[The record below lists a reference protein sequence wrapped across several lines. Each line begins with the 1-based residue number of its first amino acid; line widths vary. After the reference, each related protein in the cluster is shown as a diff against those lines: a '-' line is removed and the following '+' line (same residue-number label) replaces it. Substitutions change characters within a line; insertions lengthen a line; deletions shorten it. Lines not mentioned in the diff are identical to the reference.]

1 MKNIITALITAAVIT
16 CHAQQGQIMMIDS
29 TGKVS
34 PSNAVATVTQIAE
47 AVAAAEAAAVQVE
60 IQQKTEIAISNAIA
74 QITQYINSL
83 ESVGYIC
90 GYVTEFEGAVSIDT
104 NAYSQIVRFTP
115 NVIVSSPQT
124 GMAYFKLN
132 TYFSAVPAV
141 APVVRYQ
148 TTLNRTNAW
157 TQATVVDSYSE
168 DVTINS
174 VTYET
179 YAQIVEIP
187 SSYVSAFFRVFAQI
201 NGGTEATMLNVNNG
215 ISVNGRKGLSK
226 GFTNGIDVLVI
237 RGGIC
242 TMN

>member
-60 IQQKTEIAISNAIA
+60 IQQKTEIAISNAIE
-74 QITQYINSL
+74 QISQYINSL
-83 ESVGYIC
+83 ESVGYIY
-90 GYVTEFEGAVSIDT
+90 GYVTEFEGAISVDT

-115 NVIVSSPQT
+115 NVSVPEPQT

-132 TYFSAVPAV
+132 TYFSAVPALP
-141 APVVRYQ
+141 PVVRYQ
-148 TTLNRTNAW
+148 TTLDRTNAW

-187 SSYVSAFFRVFAQI
+187 IAYQAAFFRVFAQI
-201 NGGTEATMLNVNNG
+201 NGGGEATMLNVNNG
-215 ISVNGRKGLSK
+215 ISINGVAGLTKS
-226 GFTNGIDVLVI
+226 FTNGVHVLHV

-242 TMN
+242 TVN